1 MITGIKTALFGFYSA
16 IFQPLLAQGPFISL
30 GAIAAGLALIFSLLY
45 YIFLD
50 QERRDKIKEKLDKEQ
65 EKLKE
70 AQKDEDKDASEHMKK
85 SFELNKK
92 FMMVNFKP
100 SIATMVF
107 VMLIFPWL
115 GATYAP
121 AIQLQPVDNS
131 SQMFQGELSY
141 AGQSTTIN
149 VDNTT
154 ANTTIKIDGEQY
166 QVGDKVERY
175 GIQWLIKDFRYN
187 AGGITSTEGHNLK
200 LTSEF
205 IQLPISIPFAGDELN
220 WLGYYIVFMMPLS
233 IIFRKLLGVQ

>member
-1 MITGIKTALFGFYSA
+1 MITGLKTALFSFYSA
-16 IFQPLLAQGPFISL
+16 IFQPLLSMGPYISL
-30 GAIAAGLALIFSLLY
+30 GAIAAGLAIIFSILY

-50 QERRDKIKEKLDKEQ
+50 QEKRDKIKEKLDKEQ

-131 SQMFQGELSY
+131 TEMFQGEFSY
-141 AGQSTTIN
+141 AGQSTTLN

-154 ANTTIKIDGEQY
+154 ANTTVEIDGEQY

-175 GIQWLIKDFRYN
+175 GIQWLIKDFRYSE
-187 AGGITSTEGHNLK
+187 GGLTSTEGYSLK
-200 LTSEF
+200 VTSEF
-205 IQLPISIPFAGDELN
+205 VQLPISIPFAGDELN
-220 WLGYYIVFMMPLS
+220 WLGYYIIVLMPLS
-233 IIFRKLLGVQ
+233 ILFRKLLGVQ